1 MSHPE
6 LLARVM
12 VEACVDSVEGALAS
26 ERVGAGRVEL
36 CGPGVGGTT
45 PSFGLMAQCRERLKI
60 PMHVMIRP
68 REGNFDYND
77 DEFESMLRDI
87 KAARSARADGV
98 VFGILKTDETIDEDR
113 MRALIQAARPMRVAC
128 HRAFDATPNAT
139 DALEA
144 LLRLEVDLV
153 LTSGHSA
160 TAMDG
165 RAMLRQHTD
174 RVTGHTLRI
183 MAGGGV
189 RANNVIDIV
198 RDTNVRDVHV
208 RATDPEV
215 FAAAVQQLGRKPVE
229 VAL

>member
-12 VEACVDSVEGALAS
+12 VEACVDSIEGALAS

-36 CGPGVGGTT
+36 CGPGIGGTT
-45 PSFGLMAQCRERLKI
+45 PSFGLMAQCRERLRI

-68 REGNFDYND
+68 REGNFTYND
-77 DEFESMLRDI
+77 DEFAIMLKDI
-87 KAARSARADGV
+87 KAAHSARADGV
-98 VFGILKTDETIDEDR
+98 VFGLLKADDTLDADR
-113 MRALIQAARPMRVAC
+113 MRTLVEAARPMRVAC
-128 HRAFDATPNAT
+128 HRAFDATPNAES
-139 DALEA
+139 ALET

-165 RAMLRQHTD
+165 RDTLRQHAERAGKALT
-174 RVTGHTLRI
+174 V

-189 RANNVIDIV
+189 RAANVMDVI

-208 RATDPEV
+208 RATDPAV
-215 FAAAVQQLGRKPVE
+215 FAEVMKQLGRKPQE
-229 VAL
+229 H

>member
-12 VEACVDSVEGALAS
+12 VEACVDSIEGALAS

-45 PSFGLMAQCRERLKI
+45 PSFGLMAQCHERLKI

-68 REGNFDYND
+68 REGNFAYND
-77 DEFESMLRDI
+77 DEFETMRKDI

-98 VFGILKTDETIDEDR
+98 VFGILQADETIDEAR
-113 MRALIQAARPMRVAC
+113 MRVLIEAARPMRVAC
-128 HRAFDATPNAT
+128 HRAFDATPDAT
-139 DALEA
+139 DALDA

-165 RAMLRQHTD
+165 RVTLKQHAEHAGQKLT
-174 RVTGHTLRI
+174 V

-189 RANNVIDIV
+189 RAANVIDIV
-198 RDTNVRDVHV
+198 RDTGVRDVHV
-208 RATDPEV
+208 RATDADV
-215 FAAAVQQLGRKPVE
+215 FAAVMQQLGRRPQEFTK
-229 VAL
+229 

>member
-12 VEACVDSVEGALAS
+12 VEACVDSIEGALAS
-26 ERVGAGRVEL
+26 ERVGAGRIEL

-45 PSFGLMAQCRERLKI
+45 PSFGLMARCRERLRI

-68 REGNFDYND
+68 REGNFDYNE
-77 DEFESMLRDI
+77 DEFDTMVRDV

-98 VFGILKTDETIDEDR
+98 VFGILRSDDTLDEER
-113 MRALIQAARPMRVAC
+113 MRTLIEAARPMRVAC
-128 HRAFDATPNAT
+128 HRAFDATPDAT
-139 DALEA
+139 DALET
-144 LLRLEVDLV
+144 LLRLEMDLV

-165 RAMLRQHTD
+165 RD
-174 RVTGHTLRI
+174 TLSKHQQRAGKALTV

-189 RANNVIDIV
+189 RAANVIDIV

-215 FAAAVQQLGRKPVE
+215 FAAVMQQLGRRPQDSSK
-229 VAL
+229 